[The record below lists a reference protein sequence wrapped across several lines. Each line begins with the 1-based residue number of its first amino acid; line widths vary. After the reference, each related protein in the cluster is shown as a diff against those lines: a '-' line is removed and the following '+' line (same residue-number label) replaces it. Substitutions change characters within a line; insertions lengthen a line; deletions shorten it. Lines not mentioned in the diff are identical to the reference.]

1 MNHDYLIYFRYLYST
16 GTYLKVCLV
25 EGKKSGLILGELRE
39 MKDKELIMQLC
50 ALDSSIGHGRSV
62 SYFQRNLK
70 KELQENLQNRAS
82 SVMEA
87 RNQRKTYCLIWF
99 EL

>member
-25 EGKKSGLILGELRE
+25 EGKKSGLILGEPRE
-39 MKDKELIMQLC
+39 MKDKELIIQLLT
-50 ALDSSIGHGRSV
+50 LDSSIGRGESV
-62 SYFQRNLK
+62 SSFQRNLK
-70 KELQENLQNRAS
+70 KELQKNIQNIAS

-87 RNQRKTYCLIWF
+87 RNQRKSYCLIWF